1 MGHADGAVYSCS
13 FRRRV
18 ICLPQ
23 MPALVLT
30 PLLLC
35 LSTGAAFAARATG
48 LPLPFLMGPLLLTGL
63 TFTLFSHRVPQG
75 YRFPARLRL
84 VFIAM
89 IGVAIGSQVTPEL
102 FADPGALAISA
113 GALVIFIVLAHGWG
127 YFVMR
132 RLGGYDRPTAF
143 YSAAPGGL
151 FEAIAMGE
159 AAGADPARLTLQQ
172 FLRIIAVVTL
182 LPIGL
187 SLWYGAPVGSSA
199 GMSFA
204 AEAVAT
210 EAVIKAALAGFAGL
224 GLGHL
229 LRLPA
234 KQITGPMSVAG
245 LATAT
250 GLFQPDL
257 PQWLIDTAQIVV
269 GTALGT
275 RFGGMSKQSLI
286 RGIGLTCVAVSGMLC
301 LSALFAAVLMGWLD
315 QPFDVLLISFAPG
328 GVTEMSLVA
337 LSLTANPAFVTL
349 HHIARIIL
357 TVVGLAV
364 CARVLSAH
372 RSGREPD

>member
-1 MGHADGAVYSCS
+1 
-13 FRRRV
+13 
-18 ICLPQ
+18 
-23 MPALVLT
+23 MPILILT

-35 LSTGAAFAARATG
+35 LSTLAAFAARAAG
-48 LPLPFLMGPLLLTGL
+48 LPLPFLIGPLLLTGL
-63 TFTLFSHRVPQG
+63 TFTLASHRLPRE

-84 VFIAM
+84 VFIAL
-89 IGVAIGSQVTPEL
+89 IGVAIGAQITPEL
-102 FADPGALAISA
+102 FAEPGALALSA
-113 GALVIFIVLAHGWG
+113 GALVLFIILAHSWG
-127 YFVMR
+127 YAVMR
-132 RLGGYDRPTAF
+132 WLGGYDRPTAF

-159 AAGADPARLTLQQ
+159 EAGADPARLTLQQ
-172 FLRIIAVVTL
+172 FLRIIVVVTL

-187 SLWYGAPVGSSA
+187 SLWYGEPVGSSA

-204 AEAVAT
+204 AEIVT
-210 EAVIKAALAGFAGL
+210 IEDVVKAALAGMAGL
-224 GLGHL
+224 GLGHI

-234 KQITGPMSVAG
+234 KQITGPMGVAG

-250 GLFQPDL
+250 GLFHPDL

-286 RGIGLTCVAVSGMLC
+286 RGIWLTLIAVGGMLC
-301 LSALFAAVLMGWLD
+301 LSALFAAVLMIWLD
-315 QPFDVLLISFAPG
+315 QPFDILLISFAPG

-349 HHIARIIL
+349 HHIARIIM
-357 TVVGLAV
+357 TVIGLAL
-364 CARVLSAH
+364 CTRYLARKKETD
-372 RSGREPD
+372 G